1 MSDDPET
8 ARQIA
13 ELASDGRP
21 LLVLDVDDVVLD
33 FIRPFPRYLEANGY
47 ELRLETF
54 RLHGNIYQRDS
65 GEPAAPDRV
74 SALIGDF
81 FQAQA
86 EWQTVTAG
94 AAEALAALAPDIEI
108 VLLTAM
114 PHRHREVRRAHLDA
128 LGLDYPLLTTEMA
141 KGPAILSLRG
151 GTKRPVAFVDD
162 QLRNLVSAAE
172 SVPDAHLFHLMADNS
187 LRHFL
192 PPPPDGIRTAE
203 DWREAQSL
211 IADALGI
218 QNLG

>member
-1 MSDDPET
+1 LSDDPET

-33 FIRPFPRYLEANGY
+33 FDAPFPRYLEANGY

-54 RLHGNIYQRDS
+54 RLHGNIYHRDS
-65 GEPAAPDRV
+65 GEPAEQDRV
-74 SALIGDF
+74 AALISDF

-86 EWQTVTAG
+86 EWQTVTTG
-94 AAEALAALAPDIEI
+94 AAEALAALAADIEI

-114 PHRHREVRRAHLDA
+114 PHRHREARRAHLDA
-128 LGLDYPLLTTEMA
+128 LGLNYPLLTTEMA

-151 GTKRPVAFVDD
+151 GTERPVAFVDD

-172 SVPDAHLFHLMADNS
+172 CVPDAHLFHLMADNS
-187 LRHFL
+187 LRAFL
-192 PPPPDGIRTAE
+192 PEPPDGIRTVE
-203 DWREAQSL
+203 DWDEARPL
-211 IADALGI
+211 IAAALGV
-218 QNLG
+218 

>member
-13 ELASDGRP
+13 ELASDDRP

-47 ELRLETF
+47 VLRLETF
-54 RLHGNIYQRDS
+54 RLHGNIYHRDS
-65 GEPAAPDRV
+65 GEPAEQERV
-74 SALIGDF
+74 SALISDF

-86 EWQTVTAG
+86 EWQTVTIG
-94 AAEALAALAPDIEI
+94 AAEALAALASDVEI

-114 PHRHREVRRAHLDA
+114 QHRHRAVRRAHLDA

-151 GTKRPVAFVDD
+151 DTGRPVAFVDD

-172 SVPDAHLFHLMADNS
+172 SVPDVHLFHLMADNS
-187 LRHFL
+187 LRAFL
-192 PPPPDGIRTAE
+192 PLPPDGIRTVE
-203 DWREAQSL
+203 DWQEAKPL
-211 IADALGI
+211 IAAALDV
-218 QNLG
+218 

>member
-8 ARQIA
+8 ARQIE
-13 ELASDGRP
+13 ELASDNRP

-47 ELRLETF
+47 ELRLESF
-54 RLHGNIYQRDS
+54 RLHGNIYHRDS
-65 GEPAAPDRV
+65 GALAQSDRV
-74 SALIGDF
+74 SALITDF

-86 EWQTVTAG
+86 EWQSVTAG
-94 AAEALAALAPDIEI
+94 ATEALTVLSRDAEI

-114 PHRHREVRRAHLDA
+114 PHRYRAIRRAHLDA

-141 KGPAILSLRG
+141 KGPAILRLRG
-151 GTKRPVAFVDD
+151 RTKRPVAFVDD

-187 LRHFL
+187 LRRFL
-192 PPPPDGIRTAE
+192 PAPPDGIRTVE
-203 DWREAQSL
+203 DWHEARPL
-211 IADALGI
+211 IAEALGI
-218 QNLG
+218 